1 MKTYY
6 IYIILFLSVFVISGK
21 STSRQHSVLKTVVI
35 DAGHGGKDS
44 GCRGAT
50 NSKEKE
56 VTLAIA
62 LSLGKKIKAIYP
74 SVNVI
79 YTREKDIFVELHK
92 RAKIANDHKAD
103 LFISIHCNAAV
114 TRKQYAYG
122 SETYALGLHRADD
135 NLEIMKREND
145 VILMEDNY
153 ENNYDYDPNSPEIH
167 IINALVQNKHLEQSL
182 NFATK
187 IEREFVLA
195 KRKSRGVKQAGFA
208 VLRNATMPA
217 VLIESG
223 FLTHSTEEAFLT
235 SKAGQ
240 NQMADAIFNAFVAYK
255 NELEAD
261 AIPETLTARSPDLS
275 TIKISQQQ
283 SDRLVREGF
292 EFKIQLAAVSNLENP
307 NLAALIDA
315 EIVEIVEENKVKKI
329 ITKSYDSYQAAN
341 ESRQLWIEEGF
352 KDAFIVVYKN
362 GVRVPSSALNLN
374 TE

>member
-1 MKTYY
+1 MKINY
-6 IYIILFLSVFVISGK
+6 IYLVLFLSIFVISGK
-21 STSRQHSVLKTVVI
+21 SVSKQNNLLRTVVI

-50 NSKEKE
+50 NSKEKDI
-56 VTLAIA
+56 TLAIA
-62 LSLGKKIKAIYP
+62 LELGRKIKATYP
-74 SVNVI
+74 NIKVI
-79 YTREKDIFVELHK
+79 FTREKDVFVELHR
-92 RAKIANDHKAD
+92 RAKIANENKAD

-122 SETYALGLHRADD
+122 SETYALGLHRVDD

-153 ENNYDYDPNSPEIH
+153 ENNYDYNPNSPENH
-167 IINALVQNKHLEQSL
+167 IINALVQNKYLEQSL
-182 NFATK
+182 NLATK
-187 IEREFVLA
+187 IEREFVLS

-223 FLTHSTEEAFLT
+223 FLTHRTEEAFLT
-235 SKAGQ
+235 STKGQ
-240 NQMADAIFNAFVAYK
+240 AQMANSIFNAFVAYK
-255 NELEAD
+255 NELEED
-261 AIPETLTARSPDLS
+261 IKPEVFTAKSPS
-275 TIKISQQQ
+275 RPAVSISQQQ
-283 SDRLVREGF
+283 SDKLIREGF

-315 EIVEIVEENKVKKI
+315 KIVEIIEEDKVKKI
-329 ITKSYDSYQAAN
+329 MTKSYDSYQAAN

-352 KDAFIVVYKN
+352 KDAFIVIYKN
-362 GVRVPSSALNLN
+362 GVRVPTAALNLN
-374 TE
+374 AE

>member
-1 MKTYY
+1 MKINY
-6 IYIILFLSVFVISGK
+6 IYLVLFLSIFVISGK
-21 STSRQHSVLKTVVI
+21 SVSKQNSLLRTVVI

-50 NSKEKE
+50 NSKEKD

-62 LSLGKKIKAIYP
+62 LELGRKIKATYP
-74 SVNVI
+74 NIKVI
-79 YTREKDIFVELHK
+79 FTREKDVFVELHR
-92 RAKIANDHKAD
+92 RAKIANENKAD

-122 SETYALGLHRADD
+122 SETYALGLHRAND

-153 ENNYDYDPNSPEIH
+153 ENNYDYNPNSPENH
-167 IINALVQNKHLEQSL
+167 IINALVQNKYLEQSL
-182 NFATK
+182 NLATK
-187 IEREFVLA
+187 IEREFVLS

-223 FLTHSTEEAFLT
+223 FLTHKTEEAFLT
-235 SKAGQ
+235 STKGQ
-240 NQMADAIFNAFVAYK
+240 IQMANSIFKAFVAYK
-255 NELEAD
+255 NEVEGEAR
-261 AIPETLTARSPDLS
+261 PEVFTAKSPNRPTVS
-275 TIKISQQQ
+275 ISQQQ
-283 SDRLVREGF
+283 SDRLIREGF

-315 EIVEIVEENKVKKI
+315 EIVEIVEENKVKKVM
-329 ITKSYDSYQAAN
+329 TKSYDSYQAAN

-352 KDAFIVVYKN
+352 KDAFIVIYKN
-362 GVRVPSSALNLN
+362 GVRVPTAALNLN
-374 TE
+374 AE